1 MEVGMEDGM
10 EEDTENKKEEG
21 GGVEGDKVK

>member
-1 MEVGMEDGM
+1 MGVGMEDGM
-10 EEDTENKKEEG
+10 EEGTENKKEEG

>member
-10 EEDTENKKEEG
+10 EEGTENKKEEG